1 MIFVYTMCRNFF
13 KNKLFFPRFLFLSLL
28 FASPITFSQT
38 LTNLEMLYS
47 LSDSLT
53 SKLIRKI
60 PNGKESIRLK
70 LNLGNTYSIFANQ
83 IRRGFTE
90 NGIEIVSSDTNVT
103 DLSEINIVMDNAGVE
118 YGELDRSGWFG
129 DYHAP
134 RTVFISGNYFTSNSA
149 NPFTDYF
156 ISVTDTI
163 RVKDINTLESD
174 SFDFTKGQIPTEPFF
189 SSIWEPVIAIGIAA
203 AAIILFFSIRNQ

>member
-1 MIFVYTMCRNFF
+1 
-13 KNKLFFPRFLFLSLL
+13 
-28 FASPITFSQT
+28 
-38 LTNLEMLYS
+38 MLYS

-53 SKLIRKI
+53 SQIVSEI

-70 LNLGNTYSIFANQ
+70 LNLGDAYSIFANQ

-90 NGIEIVSSDTNVT
+90 NGIEIMSSDTNDT
-103 DLSEINIVMDNAGVE
+103 NLLEMNIVMDNAGVE

-129 DYHAP
+129 DYYAP
-134 RTVFISGNYFTSNSA
+134 RTVFISGNYFTSNTA
-149 NPFTDYF
+149 NPLSDYF

-163 RVKDINTLESD
+163 RVKDINTLENE
-174 SFDFTKGQIPTEPFF
+174 SFAFTRGQIPTEPFF

-203 AAIILFFSIRNQ
+203 AAIILFFSIRSQ